1 MKKLLIILGLTGFAL
16 SAVSHASPNEG
27 RPSGRQHKVEQ
38 GMNHQPNHNQKRYDE
53 QKRDNHQPIHRNKAP
68 QKRSAKP
75 HRQSLLSELI
85 IDLLR

>member
-38 GMNHQPNHNQKRYDE
+38 GMNHQPNH
-53 QKRDNHQPIHRNKAP
+53 RNKAP